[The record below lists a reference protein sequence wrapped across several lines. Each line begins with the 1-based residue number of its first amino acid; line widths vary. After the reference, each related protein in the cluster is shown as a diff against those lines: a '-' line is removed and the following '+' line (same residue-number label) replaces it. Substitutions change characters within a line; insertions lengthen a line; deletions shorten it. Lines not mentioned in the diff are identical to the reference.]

1 MVFNAFAQIDL
12 WGVLA
17 AAAFGFVFGGV
28 YFGALVPKYY
38 AISLGR
44 ETMPVA
50 KLDILT
56 VLGPFV
62 CNIAMIVTTAAILRM
77 IGIVSLT
84 DALSLG
90 LVIGVGYLLSMC
102 MTIAINPNFPRP
114 FYYTMVNA
122 PYLLVSML
130 VTSAVLFL
138 AVGALCAQA
147 QAM

>member
-1 MVFNAFAQIDL
+1 MVFSAFAQISL

-17 AAAFGFVFGGV
+17 ASAFGFVFGGV

-38 AISLGR
+38 AIALGR
-44 ETMPVA
+44 EAMPAA
-50 KLDILT
+50 KLDMLT
-56 VLGPFV
+56 ILGPFV
-62 CNIAMIVTTAAILRM
+62 CNIVMIVTTSAIMRM

-90 LVIGVGYLLSMC
+90 LVIGVGYLLAMC

-122 PYLLVSML
+122 PYFLLSSL

-138 AVGALCAQA
+138 LQ
-147 QAM
+147 

>member
-1 MVFNAFAQIDL
+1 MVFSAFAQINL

-38 AISLGR
+38 AIALGR
-44 ETMPVA
+44 EAMPAA
-50 KLDILT
+50 KPDMLT
-56 VLGPFV
+56 ILGPFV
-62 CNIAMIVTTAAILRM
+62 CNIVMIVTTAAIMRM
-77 IGIVSLT
+77 TGVVSLA
-84 DALSLG
+84 DALSFG
-90 LVIGVGYLLSMC
+90 LVIGVGYLLAMC

-122 PYLLVSML
+122 PYFLVSML

-138 AVGALCAQA
+138 LQ
-147 QAM
+147 

>member
-1 MVFNAFAQIDL
+1 MVFSAFAQISL

-17 AAAFGFVFGGV
+17 ASAFGFVFGGV

-38 AISLGR
+38 AIALGR

-50 KLDILT
+50 RPDMLT
-56 VLGPFV
+56 ILGPFV
-62 CNIAMIVTTAAILRM
+62 CNIIMIVTTAALRRM
-77 IGIVSLT
+77 IGVVSLT

-90 LVIGVGYLLSMC
+90 LVIGVGYLLAMC

-122 PYLLVSML
+122 PYFLVSSL
-130 VTSAVLFL
+130 VMSAVLFL
-138 AVGALCAQA
+138 LR
-147 QAM
+147 

>member
-1 MVFNAFAQIDL
+1 MVFSAFAQISL

-38 AISLGR
+38 AIALGR
-44 ETMPVA
+44 EAMPAA
-50 KLDILT
+50 KLDMLT
-56 VLGPFV
+56 ILGPFV
-62 CNIAMIVTTAAILRM
+62 CNVVMIVTTAAIMRM

-84 DALSLG
+84 DALALG
-90 LVIGVGYLLSMC
+90 LVIGVGYLLAMC

-114 FYYTMVNA
+114 FTYTMVNA
-122 PYLLVSML
+122 PYFLVSSL

-138 AVGALCAQA
+138 LQ
-147 QAM
+147 